1 MKVFS
6 LLLTSNDNCDD
17 KTQALPV
24 NTYCNHKKD
33 VFYFYTIPSA
43 FRMLLAAPN
52 LLTLSSNIKSH
63 LLIEIKFFYKYF
75 SMYDKI
81 SHFHASDDEY

>member
-6 LLLTSNDNCDD
+6 LFLTSDDNCDN

-24 NTYCNHKKD
+24 NTYCNHKNNI
-33 VFYFYTIPSA
+33 FTLSA
-43 FRMLLAAPN
+43 VPH
-52 LLTLSSNIKSH
+52 LLTQSLNKSHDLLRSNIV
-63 LLIEIKFFYKYF
+63 YKYF
-75 SMYDKI
+75 SMYDKV

>member
-33 VFYFYTIPSA
+33 VFILIPSA
-43 FRMLLAAPN
+43 FKMLLVAPN
-52 LLTLSSNIKSH
+52 LLSLCSNKSH
-63 LLIEIKFFYKYF
+63 LLIEIKFFHKYF

>member
-6 LLLTSNDNCDD
+6 LFLTSDDNCDN

-24 NTYCNHKKD
+24 NTYCNHKK
-33 VFYFYTIPSA
+33 TI
-43 FRMLLAAPN
+43 FLLFQQFQTFLRWAWIRAMIYWDQI
-52 LLTLSSNIKSH
+52 L
-63 LLIEIKFFYKYF
+63 FYKYF
-75 SMYDKI
+75 SMYDKV